1 MTVPKLHSIGLQ
13 ALTVALLAVAVMAY
27 LTAVISSPPPSEA
40 GKPLRRSVSRPVPP
54 APGTSPAGGGALPDA
69 HSSKTMPRG
78 PAPWQT
84 PPDRIPEMAPFRGKQ
99 GDHRYD
105 PIILR
110 AARDYG
116 IDPAVI
122 KAVIMAESGFD
133 PQAISY
139 AGAQGLMQ
147 LMPRTANALSVE
159 DPTDPRNNIRG
170 GTRYLKRLLERFDGN
185 LELALA
191 AYNAGSRNVRR
202 HNGIPP
208 FKTTRRYIAKI
219 KIYHQFYRQQD
230 FSLASRLVAA
240 IPPELNRLSP
250 LPVARAVTFFSSLY
264 RAAA

>member
-1 MTVPKLHSIGLQ
+1 MTGTKLHSIGLQ
-13 ALTVALLAVAVMAY
+13 ALTVALLAFAVMAY
-27 LTAVISSPPPSEA
+27 LTAVISSPTPSEA
-40 GKPLRRSVSRPVPP
+40 GKPLPRSIARPVPP
-54 APGTSPAGGGALPDA
+54 APGDVAAGGGVLPDA
-69 HSSKTMPRG
+69 PSSKTMPRS
-78 PAPWQT
+78 PAPWQV
-84 PPDRIPEMAPFRGKQ
+84 PDRLQDMAPFHGKQ

-133 PQAISY
+133 PRAISS

-147 LMPRTANALSVE
+147 LMPRTANALNVK
-159 DPTDPRNNIRG
+159 DPMDARDNILG
-170 GTRYLKRLLERFDGN
+170 GTRYLKHLIERFDGN

-208 FKTTRRYIAKI
+208 FKATRRYIAKI
-219 KIYHQFYRQQD
+219 KRYHQFYRQQD
-230 FSLASRLVAA
+230 FSFASRVIAA
-240 IPPELNRLSP
+240 IPPELDRLTP
-250 LPVARAVTFFSSLY
+250 LPVARAVAFFSSLY
-264 RAAA
+264 RAAV